1 MLIIHDHPRQ
11 YYIDNW
17 PNCGHKC
24 KPGQEFKCCRNC
36 AEANGFY
43 EPQEILENI
52 EDYRQKDGGFLTE
65 GHAAIKDSAG
75 CALPLNLRSYKC
87 LSWDCKYGK
96 PSTI

>member
-52 EDYRQKDGGFLTE
+52 EDYRQKGRGFLTE
-65 GHAAIKDSAG
+65 GHAAVKDSAG
-75 CALPLNLRSYKC
+75 CAIPLNLRSYKC
-87 LSWDCKYGK
+87 LSWDCRKDG
-96 PSTI
+96 